1 MQEIMITIT
10 VRIPLLH
17 EEAKVNRIFPPC
29 IFDIPYEHTE
39 AFTQQKG
46 HVNSIRF
53 KGGGHA

>member
-17 EEAKVNRIFPPC
+17 EEAQVNRIFPPC
-29 IFDIPYEHTE
+29 IFDILYEH
-39 AFTQQKG
+39 AVVFTQQKE

-53 KGGGHA
+53 KGDNHA

>member
-29 IFDIPYEHTE
+29 IFDIPHEQAV
-39 AFTQQKG
+39 AFPQQKDPL
-46 HVNSIRF
+46 HSIRF
-53 KGGGHA
+53 KGGSHA

>member
-29 IFDIPYEHTE
+29 IFDIPHEQAT
-39 AFTQQKG
+39 AFTQQKE
-46 HVNSIRF
+46 HVYSIRF
-53 KGGGHA
+53 KGDSHA